1 MTFKQVKD
9 LLDIGFIPSII
20 IVPSSNNSNNDYS
33 SDKKVTPGN
42 PLDNPTNNYMIPIT
56 SYETW
61 TGEYNEKEI
70 TMYMVR
76 LLNGDE
82 FYALNQ
88 NDELSDKEPLLSK
101 PEEVK

>member
-20 IVPSSNNSNNDYS
+20 FVPSNNNGNNSYS
-33 SDKKVTPGN
+33 SDKKVAQDN
-42 PLDNPTNNYMIPIT
+42 PLDNPTNSNIT
-56 SYETW
+56 QIIGYETQ
-61 TGEYNEKEI
+61 TGEYNEEEI
-70 TMYMVR
+70 TMYIVK
-76 LLNGDE
+76 LATGNSL
-82 FYALNQ
+82 YAANQ